1 MRLLLHIILVLVIRG
16 SVSAQCDSKK
26 LSDDCVKTFPKEF
39 IFSKTRFIEINS
51 PADQKNANY
60 SVILSKGTTYVVTV
74 YEPEKNKNQGRLVVS
89 LYDNKDRL
97 IISSYSLASKKYYS
111 KITFTCNA
119 TGTYYLTYLF
129 DGDGYKGCGASAF
142 GFKQKVTAQR

>member
-1 MRLLLHIILVLVIRG
+1 MRSLLYIIGVFVIQG
-16 SVSAQCDSKK
+16 SLFAQCDSKK
-26 LSDDCVKTFPKEF
+26 LADACVKTFPKEF

-51 PADQKNANY
+51 SADQKNANY
-60 SVILSKGTTYVVTV
+60 LVILSKGTTYVVTV
-74 YEPEKNKNQGRLVVS
+74 YEPDKNKNQGKLVVS

-97 IISSYSLASKKYYS
+97 IMSSYSLATKKYYN

-119 TGTYYLTYLF
+119 TGTYYLAYLF
-129 DGDGYKGCGASAF
+129 DGDGFKGCGASAF